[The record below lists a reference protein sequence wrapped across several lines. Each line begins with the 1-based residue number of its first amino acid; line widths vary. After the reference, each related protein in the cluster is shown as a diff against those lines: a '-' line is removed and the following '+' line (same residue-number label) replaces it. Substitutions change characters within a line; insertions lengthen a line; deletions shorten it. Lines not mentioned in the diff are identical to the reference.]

1 MQTQQRKAPNGER
14 SLSFNVSQR
23 FESEALVSSFFAF
36 LHAKLDTGTNLKPP
50 LQKNNFTALLVDPST
65 PWF

>member
-1 MQTQQRKAPNGER
+1 MQIQQRKAPNGER

-36 LHAKLDTGTNLKPP
+36 LHAKLGTGTNLKPP
-50 LQKNNFTALLVDPST
+50 L
-65 PWF
+65 

>member
-1 MQTQQRKAPNGER
+1 MQTQQRKAPNAER

-36 LHAKLDTGTNLKPP
+36 LHAKLGTGTNLKSP